1 MPKNFSEQERNVI
14 RDALI
19 TNCKACWSKYGYKRT
34 NVAELCKMSGIS
46 TGAFY
51 QFFQSKEQLFIVA
64 AQDAGKELITI
75 FEDEINRSPNKLGI
89 SNGLKAMIK
98 KLETMEWYMSL
109 IDEFVEILH
118 KLPEESLKEDLRS
131 DISSYIGIFNKYNI
145 VPKIEVSEIITIFSI
160 ISSALM
166 MKGKLAGD
174 VTKAIDFIIDSVIDK
189 LFE

>member
-1 MPKNFSEQERNVI
+1 MPKSFSEQDRDVI
-14 RDALI
+14 RYALI
-19 TNCKACWSKYGYKRT
+19 NNCKACWSKYGYKRT

-51 QFFQSKEQLFIVA
+51 QFFQSKEQLFVVA
-64 AQDAGKELITI
+64 AQDAGKELMTI
-75 FEDEINRSPNKLGI
+75 FEEEIKRSPNKLGV
-89 SNGLKAMIK
+89 SNGLKAMLK
-98 KLETMEWYMSL
+98 KMETMEWYMSL
-109 IDEFVEILH
+109 VDEFVEILH

-131 DISSYIGIFNKYNI
+131 DTSSYVGIFNQYNI
-145 VPKIEVSEIITIFSI
+145 VPKIEASEIITIFSI

-174 VTKAIDFIIDSVIDK
+174 VTRAIDFIIDTVIDK